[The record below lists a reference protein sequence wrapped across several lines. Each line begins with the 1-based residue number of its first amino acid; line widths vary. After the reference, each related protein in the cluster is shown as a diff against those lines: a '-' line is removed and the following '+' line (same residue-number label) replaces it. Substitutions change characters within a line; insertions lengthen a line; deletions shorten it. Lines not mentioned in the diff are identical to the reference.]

1 MKEEKQI
8 TFLIGTALFLC
19 FLILGYAAFFASPV
33 QLYTVLPITESQDE
47 SFLVESSDVSIYSN
61 DSNEI
66 ILSDKI
72 NINTATLLELTEI
85 PGVGEVIAQRI
96 LEYRQK
102 HHLFADIQELLD
114 IDGIGQKKFEKM
126 EPYVTINS

>member
-72 NINTATLLELTEI
+72 NTLLELTEI

-126 EPYVTINS
+126 EPYVTIDS